1 MPLPPKG
8 STRKLLRRIEGST
21 DEYTLELDWSSLECF
36 TVCPRSAQ
44 WRLVYSRS
52 TFETPA
58 LTFGKAIHA
67 FLEQLYRHGHPTA
80 QQVYEIGLPHFTAY
94 PPPDAEWRTL
104 DHYCRVAELYM
115 KEYPVDS
122 FTPVTKEQSWRVNGE
137 TYREDRA
144 LVECPFAIPLQIIE
158 VNALSAFTSETI
170 LYDAEGDTSLPY
182 ISKVHVIWTGVI
194 DLVASQSDGSTI
206 IVDHKTSSITGDS
219 YFKGYELSQQFI
231 GYAFAASQLLETPI
245 TKALLNVLACRK
257 PTKTGKPVEFQ
268 RRLYLYRED
277 QLAEW
282 PLSILCHVEDLLHRL
297 TTGFFP
303 MSTQWCVGKYGT
315 CHYHDVCTEPAERR
329 LVTLF
334 SNNYADNVWNP
345 LNQ

>member
-1 MPLPPKG
+1 M
-8 STRKLLRRIEGST
+8 
-21 DEYTLELDWSSLECF
+21 
-36 TVCPRSAQ
+36 

-67 FLEQLYRHGHPTA
+67 FLEYLYRHGPPTT
-80 QQVYEIGLPHFTAY
+80 QQIYEIGLPHFTAY
-94 PPPDAEWRTL
+94 PPSDGEWRTL

-115 KEYPVDS
+115 KEYPVES
-122 FTPVTKEQSWRVNGE
+122 FEVKKQLANATSAEHGSYLYGE
-137 TYREDRA
+137 P
-144 LVECPFAIPLQIIE
+144 LVECPFAIPLQIID
-158 VNALSAFTSETI
+158 VHALSAFTSETI

-182 ISKVHVIWTGVI
+182 IGKVHVVWTGVI
-194 DLVASQSDGSTI
+194 DLVAQQSDSSTI

-231 GYAFAASQLLETPI
+231 GYAFAASQLLETSI

-257 PTKTGKPVEFQ
+257 PTKTGKAVEFQ

-282 PLSILCHVEDLLHRL
+282 PLSILSHVEDLLHRL

-303 MSTQWCVGKYGT
+303 MSTQWCVGKFGT
-315 CHYHDVCTEPAERR
+315 CPYHDVCTVPEDQRMT
-329 LVTLF
+329 VLF
-334 SNNYADNVWNP
+334 SNSYADNVWNP

>member
-1 MPLPPKG
+1 V
-8 STRKLLRRIEGST
+8 RKLLRRIPGLT

-36 TVCPRSAQ
+36 TVCPRSAM

-58 LTFGKAIHA
+58 LTFGKAIHG
-67 FLEQLYRHGHPTA
+67 FLEHHYRHGPPDA
-80 QQVYEIGLPHFTAY
+80 QKVYELGLPHFTAY
-94 PPPDAEWRTL
+94 PPPDGEWRTL

-115 KEYPVDS
+115 KEYPVES
-122 FTPVTKEQSWRVNGE
+122 FTPVVKYVEAARPNDCELS
-137 TYREDRA
+137 
-144 LVECPFAIPLQIIE
+144 LVECPFAIPLQVID
-158 VNALSAFTSETI
+158 VHALSAFTAETI
-170 LYDAEGDTSLPY
+170 LYDHDGDTSLPY
-182 ISKVHVIWTGVI
+182 IGKIHVVWTGVI
-194 DLVASQSDGSTI
+194 DLVANQSDGSTI

-257 PTKTGKPVEFQ
+257 PTKTGKAVEFQ

-282 PLSILCHVEDLLHRL
+282 PLSILAHVEDLLHRL

-315 CHYHDVCTEPAERR
+315 CSYHDVCTVPEEQRMTV
-329 LVTLF
+329 LY
-334 SNNYADNVWNP
+334 SNSYADNTWQP